1 MPKRQRNPHDRSW
14 MPRISGTRE
23 SYHTTQIEHNP
34 ARPKR
39 NAPIPMCDARMVPKG
54 TLRLAGWRW
63 RVLNDHRAGHRPCF
77 SMREV
82 VATRNLTGSGD
93 ACLRRPACRC
103 SVGWSKRSHSGGL
116 GPPATSAFVNP
127 VSRGGQEFRSGRCR
141 IRRECD
147 ASLHSGSLSLR
158 SGPSSGAFLCRAR
171 HCRTRRLDQC
181 INTNIM
187 LYCQKG

>member
-127 VSRGGQEFRSGRCR
+127 VSRGQGGPG
-141 IRRECD
+141 I
-147 ASLHSGSLSLR
+147 SLWALQN
-158 SGPSSGAFLCRAR
+158 PAR
-171 HCRTRRLDQC
+171 MRRLSAQR
-181 INTNIM
+181 IAVTSIGAIVRGIS
-187 LYCQKG
+187 LPGQAL

>member
-103 SVGWSKRSHSGGL
+103 RVVQALPFGRPRASVHQRLRGSGL
-116 GPPATSAFVNP
+116 C
-127 VSRGGQEFRSGRCR
+127 RGCQEFRSGRGR

-147 ASLHSGSLSLR
+147 ADASLHRGSLSLR
-158 SGPSSGAFLCRAR
+158 SGPSSGGHFFAGPGTVELE
-171 HCRTRRLDQC
+171 D
-181 INTNIM
+181 
-187 LYCQKG
+187 